1 MMLVVLV
8 SVMLLIFSYRE
19 KPISARWGVVFI
31 GFYLCFLGRESMMS
45 AA

>member
-31 GFYLCFLGRESMMS
+31 GFYIFFFWLESMMS